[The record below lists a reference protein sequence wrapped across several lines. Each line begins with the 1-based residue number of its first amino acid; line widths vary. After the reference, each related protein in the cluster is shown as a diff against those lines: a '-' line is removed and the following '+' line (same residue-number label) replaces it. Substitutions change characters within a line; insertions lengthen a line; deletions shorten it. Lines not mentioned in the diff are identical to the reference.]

1 MSELSLGVAPA
12 RLRATSRGIQ
22 GFISGGTTA
31 NPTANQVLAYYCA
44 CVPGQIRIVVA
55 AAISTA
61 AATPTIVDV
70 RKNGTS
76 IWTNPAH
83 RPTLPA
89 GQSGVFASQ
98 QPDRGNIRPGDLVSL
113 VVVQAGNVD
122 VAMTAAIEE
131 P

>member
-1 MSELSLGVAPA
+1 MAELGVIPA

-22 GFISGGTTA
+22 GFVSGGTTS

-44 CVPGQIRIVVA
+44 CVPGQIRVVVA
-55 AAISTA
+55 AASASGGTA
-61 AATPTIVDV
+61 TILDV

-76 IWTNPAH
+76 VWTDPAH
-83 RPTLPA
+83 RPTLAA
-89 GQSGVFASQ
+89 GKSGAFTTY

-122 VAMTAAIEE
+122 VAITAAIEE

>member
-1 MSELSLGVAPA
+1 MAVALSGVIPS
-12 RLRATSRGIQ
+12 RLAAESRHIQ
-22 GFISGGTTA
+22 GFISGGTTT

-44 CVPGQIRIVVA
+44 CVPGVIRIVMA
-55 AAISTA
+55 AASASGGTA
-61 AATPTIVDV
+61 TILDV

-76 IWTNPAH
+76 VWTDPTH
-83 RPTLPA
+83 RPTLAA
-89 GQSGVFASQ
+89 GKSGAFTTYP
-98 QPDRGNIRPGDLVSL
+98 PDRGALMPGDLVSL